1 MLVFPEIDKKQTKK
15 RAHQVLS
22 AYLRLRRIAG
32 TTRVTVDRQTEKIED
47 RSSRK
52 FLAIQ
57 EVSNIE
63 FAVEQLESE
72 MVQLLK
78 DKYMNAYYTTNIAIY
93 MDLHMSESKFYR
105 LLDYALIC
113 FAEVY
118 EDGILLVER

>member
-15 RAHQVLS
+15 KAHQVLS

-32 TTRVTVDRQTEKIED
+32 TKRVTIDRQTEEIED
-47 RSSRK
+47 RNSRK

-63 FAVEQLESE
+63 IAVEQLESE
-72 MVQLLK
+72 TAQLLK

-105 LLDYALIC
+105 LLDHALIC

>member
-32 TTRVTVDRQTEKIED
+32 TTRVTIDRQTEKIED